1 MLFRS
6 AQESPLRDFKQFIRL
21 GYSRSKLPKWW
32 DPRKHMKTVTG
43 LALSHPWS
51 NIKYAVE
58 KSDIVEHYGDPMKVM
73 VLRMVAEQIHGCSPG
88 GF

>member
-1 MLFRS
+1 
-6 AQESPLRDFKQFIRL
+6 
-21 GYSRSKLPKWW
+21 
-32 DPRKHMKTVTG
+32 MKTVTG

-73 VLRMVAEQIHGCSPG
+73 VLRMVAEEIYGCSPG